1 MKLSTELYLVN
12 LVLLGV
18 LFWLAILA
26 DIVLW
31 GLVLALMVLVRQLA
45 NAARTRE
52 RCAEGLARAR
62 RIIDRKFKP

>member
-18 LFWLAILA
+18 LFWCALRA
-26 DIVLW
+26 DVILW
-31 GLVLALMVLVRQLA
+31 GLVLALMILVRQLA

-62 RIIDRKFKP
+62 RMIDKKFKP